1 MVIFPCYDVNCG
13 TDFALTLNRI
23 IKQSS
28 MALLRPVKKGE
39 THNTSWELTEY
50 LPTDVCI
57 KEEERYKVAKRM
69 FDADNDIVY
78 IYYWC
83 DLDEKARSYESFTI
97 TRKDADYMDLHPLSY

>member
-1 MVIFPCYDVNCG
+1 MVWHDYCYI
-13 TDFALTLNRI
+13 TLNRI
-23 IKQSS
+23 IKQNS

-50 LPTDVCI
+50 LPTDVRI

-69 FDADNDIVY
+69 FDADNDIVF

-97 TRKDADYMDLHPLSY
+97 TRKDADYMDLHPLSH